1 MLKKRARV
9 AEWKVK
15 KMKTGCQYVNNLPYI
30 VVRGRRCWE
39 VWKSDSECIE
49 GFMEWAATE
58 AAAAAVVV
66 LLAAA

>member
-1 MLKKRARV
+1 MLKKARL

-30 VVRGRRCWE
+30 VEGRWE